1 MGHILSWDPLCP
13 VDNHDII
20 SIKLFQLTVER
31 TPEEESIDWTKIE
44 PGVSFL
50 KSPKG
55 VCACS
60 PALQGSSPAV
70 PARAGLWALNSVAG
84 GQELGPGRLW

>member
-1 MGHILSWDPLCP
+1 MGPSLPL
-13 VDNHDII
+13 DNHDII

-44 PGVSFL
+44 PGVNFL

-55 VCACS
+55 RCVCVHTRVQPCL
-60 PALQGSSPAV
+60 PVLLLLP
-70 PARAGLWALNSVAG
+70 
-84 GQELGPGRLW
+84 

>member
-1 MGHILSWDPLCP
+1 MGPSLPL
-13 VDNHDII
+13 DNHDII

-44 PGVSFL
+44 PGVNFL

-55 VCACS
+55 GWVCVC
-60 PALQGSSPAV
+60 V
-70 PARAGLWALNSVAG
+70 CVCV
-84 GQELGPGRLW
+84 